1 MNGGNDRL
9 VVDSHYT
16 KVTHLVCLE
25 VIQGLGF
32 NLQAVGL
39 IRTKALGVFS
49 CGSHSISNVAIKI
62 GASARDELALFDND
76 IELGS
81 DILALGIYDLQL
93 VLADGNKL
101 PPVTVAI
108 LAIFDKVGDSEL
120 LRLFAT
126 RIASDRLSG
135 QVITGRD
142 NDVLVRDRLLRGNV
156 RNLDNLLLNLHL
168 GHRLRS
174 GLLYLRHSRY
184 RLQRL
189 QRLQGGLIRG
199 DELRLYRVLQSGC
212 HGAC

>member
-1 MNGGNDRL
+1 M
-9 VVDSHYT
+9 
-16 KVTHLVCLE
+16 
-25 VIQGLGF
+25 
-32 NLQAVGL
+32 
-39 IRTKALGVFS
+39 
-49 CGSHSISNVAIKI
+49 AIKI
-62 GASARDELALFDND
+62 GASARDELTLFDND

-81 DILALGIYDLQL
+81 DVLTFGIYDLQL

-120 LRLFAT
+120 LRLFAA
-126 RIASDRLSG
+126 RVASDRLSG

-156 RNLDNLLLNLHL
+156 GNLDNLLLNLHL
-168 GHRLRS
+168 GNRLRS
-174 GLLYLRHSRY
+174 RLLHLGYSRH

-189 QRLQGGLIRG
+189 QRLQRGLIRG
-199 DELRLYRVLQSGC
+199 DELRLYRVLQSGG